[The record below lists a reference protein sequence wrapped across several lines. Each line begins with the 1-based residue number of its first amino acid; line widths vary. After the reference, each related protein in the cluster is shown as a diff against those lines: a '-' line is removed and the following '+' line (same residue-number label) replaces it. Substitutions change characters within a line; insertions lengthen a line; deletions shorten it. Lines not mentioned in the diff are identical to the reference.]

1 MKTTGILTIYIEH
14 VLVVFQSLNMVSAA
28 ASVSLISSAIILLA
42 AYIYFPYQ
50 SNQVDLKVVLSGLLQ
65 AEAMV
70 QVSPETKIAV
80 GFGSCLD
87 VVGNGLHVLEKLG
100 NLVPNTPENFKEIHN
115 MDELMKTF
123 AYFFMHGASAGYVRF
138 ACNAD

>member
-1 MKTTGILTIYIEH
+1 
-14 VLVVFQSLNMVSAA
+14 MVSTA
-28 ASVSLISSAIILLA
+28 ASVSFVSSAIILLA
-42 AYIYFPYQ
+42 AYFYYPYR
-50 SNQVDLKVVLSGLLQ
+50 NTQVDLKVVLSGLLK

-87 VVGNGLHVLEKLG
+87 VVGSGLHVLEKLG
-100 NLVPNTPENFKEIHN
+100 DLVPDTPENFKEIHN
-115 MDELMKTF
+115 MNELTKTF

-138 ACNAD
+138 ECSTI